1 MPVERGKGERRRIT
15 ILDEEHHRVPYS
27 KGLTANAIMAS
38 GLSPGAAY
46 NVAAYIEDYL
56 IREKRLEVRAE
67 ELRELIF
74 QVLRDREGEHY
85 AVNYLRY
92 ISISRL
98 NKPLVIL
105 IGGSTGVGKS
115 TISTMLA
122 NRLSIVRIV
131 STDAIR
137 EVMRA
142 FFSANLMPTIHTS
155 SFDADTALI
164 HPLPSHVDPVVA
176 GFREQTLY
184 VLVGV
189 RAIINRA
196 LKEGTHIIIEGAH
209 IVPGF
214 IAPEQFPDAFI
225 IPLVITVED
234 EKLHR
239 SHFYIREVETQ
250 GTRPFQRYVAHF
262 ENIRKIQ
269 DYIVRLARDTG
280 VKIVDSVDLDTTV
293 ARIVDYI
300 INTAYEMAGGAGKE
314 METGHMEFLEVKD
327 GGGG

>member
-1 MPVERGKGERRRIT
+1 MELEDRESKRIT
-15 ILDEEHHRVPYS
+15 ILDEENHKVPYS

-46 NVAAYIEDYL
+46 NVATYIEDHL
-56 IREKRLEVRAE
+56 FKAGKLEVKAE
-67 ELRELIF
+67 ELRGIISGMLE
-74 QVLRDREGEHY
+74 EKAGKHY
-85 AVNYLRY
+85 AVNYQRY
-92 ISISRL
+92 ISFSRL

-142 FFSANLMPTIHTS
+142 FFSGNLMPTIHTS
-155 SFDADTALI
+155 SFDTDTALI
-164 HPLPSHVDPVVA
+164 HPLPPHVDPVVA

-209 IVPGF
+209 VVPGF

-225 IPLVITVED
+225 LPLVISVED

-269 DYIVRLARDTG
+269 DYILHLAKVTG
-280 VKIVDSVDLDTTV
+280 VKIINSVDLDSAVTEV
-293 ARIVDYI
+293 VDYI
-300 INTAYEMAGGAGKE
+300 INAAYEMSKGDKPLDQR
-314 METGHMEFLEVKD
+314 TSVL
-327 GGGG
+327 

>member
-1 MPVERGKGERRRIT
+1 MEEKKNKRIT
-15 ILDEEHHRVPYS
+15 ILDDQHHRVPYS
-27 KGLTANAIMAS
+27 KGLTSNAIMAS
-38 GLSPGAAY
+38 GLSPGSAY
-46 NVAAYIEDYL
+46 NVATYIEDHLVREGRFEIHAGDLQRL
-56 IREKRLEVRAE
+56 IY
-67 ELRELIF
+67 
-74 QVLRDREGEHY
+74 QVLEEKAGKHY
-85 AVNYLRY
+85 AINYLRY
-92 ISISRL
+92 IAVSRL
-98 NKPLVIL
+98 SKPLVIL

-142 FFSANLMPTIHTS
+142 FFSPTLMPTIHTS
-155 SFDADTALI
+155 SFEAHTALI
-164 HPLPSHVDPVVA
+164 HPLPPHVDPVVA

-196 LKEGTHIIIEGAH
+196 LKEGTHIIVEGAH

-214 IAPEQFPDAFI
+214 ISPEQFPDAFI
-225 IPLVITVED
+225 IPLVIAVKD

-239 SHFYIREVETQ
+239 SHFFIREVETQ
-250 GTRPFQRYVAHF
+250 GTRPFRRYIENF

-269 DYIVRLARDTG
+269 DYIVHLASLTG
-280 VKIVDSVDLDTTV
+280 VKIIDSVDLDYAV
-293 ARIVDYI
+293 SEIVDYI
-300 INTAYEMAGGAGKE
+300 INTAYEMARKDKPQVVE
-314 METGHMEFLEVKD
+314 MTRDLVGIED

>member
-1 MPVERGKGERRRIT
+1 MSVEEEKKRKDRIT
-15 ILDEEHHRVPYS
+15 ILDEEHHRVPFS

-38 GLSPGAAY
+38 GLAPGRAY
-46 NVAAYIEDYL
+46 TVASDIEEHL
-56 IREKRLEVRAE
+56 IREGRFEIQAG
-67 ELRELIF
+67 ELRKLIYNF
-74 QVLRDREGEHY
+74 LNERVGEHY
-85 AVNYLRY
+85 AVNYWRY
-92 ISISRL
+92 ISFSSL

-115 TISTMLA
+115 TIATMLA
-122 NRLSIVRIV
+122 TRLSIVRIV

-142 FFSANLMPTIHTS
+142 FFSRELMPTIHTS

-164 HPLPSHVDPVVA
+164 HPLPPHVDPVVA
-176 GFREQTLY
+176 GFREQSLS

-214 IAPEQFPDAFI
+214 IAPQQFPDAFI
-225 IPLVITVED
+225 VPLLVTVSD
-234 EKLHR
+234 EKMHR

-250 GTRPFQRYVAHF
+250 GTRPFQRYLEYF

-269 DYIVRLARDTG
+269 DYIVHLGKITG
-280 VKIVDSVDLDTTV
+280 VKAIESVNLDSAVSE
-293 ARIVDYI
+293 IVDYV
-300 INTAYEMAGGAGKE
+300 INTAYEMAR
-314 METGHMEFLEVKD
+314 KD
-327 GGGG
+327 VAAAKAEHLV